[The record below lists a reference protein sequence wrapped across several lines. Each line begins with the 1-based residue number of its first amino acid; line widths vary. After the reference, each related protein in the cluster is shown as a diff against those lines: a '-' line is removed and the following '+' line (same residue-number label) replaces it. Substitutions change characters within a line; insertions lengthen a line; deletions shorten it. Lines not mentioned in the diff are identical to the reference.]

1 MKYSN
6 KTKELAKKAVGG
18 DADSMNLL
26 IIELPSGV
34 ATDKSNLKSK
44 AQEVVGEEPEE
55 SEESEDE
62 ETGEYDDDSLKDA
75 IMGSL
80 SDVEMDTDTLKAVC
94 KAIYAAVRSSRAT
107 CSADLRVRVQVWMQ
121 RDVRRL
127 RAALEPAC
135 GSTRLPTLRHAVSP
149 QGGVPL
155 QPPGRG

>member
-94 KAIYAAVRSSRAT
+94 KAIYAAVKSGEIKSG
-107 CSADLRVRVQVWMQ
+107 DL
-121 RDVRRL
+121 
-127 RAALEPAC
+127 
-135 GSTRLPTLRHAVSP
+135 
-149 QGGVPL
+149 
-155 QPPGRG
+155 